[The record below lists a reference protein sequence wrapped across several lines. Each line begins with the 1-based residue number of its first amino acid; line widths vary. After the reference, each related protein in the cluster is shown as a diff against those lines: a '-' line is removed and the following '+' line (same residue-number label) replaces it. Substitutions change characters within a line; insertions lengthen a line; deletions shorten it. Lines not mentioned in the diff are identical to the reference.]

1 MHYDIS
7 SKLLIEMSQKEI
19 LRRLVGLPV
28 LESELLEALPQETAS
43 LMRSDFP
50 IMWTNEAGQRQLVLL
65 EIQTRWEKTVPR
77 RLLAYRSRYQ
87 LKYNLDAISCVLL
100 LRASKAATDH
110 YRDQEI
116 DYRYRLIRVNELDAQ
131 QIIEQGV
138 LSLMP
143 FVPLMR
149 FGKKLASRAGEF
161 IYESSLS
168 KDDKAVMLTS
178 MAILAAMVSTKL
190 AQELFLRRKDF
201 MIESPAFK
209 MFAKDAFN
217 RGLTQGI
224 EKGIEKGIKKG
235 IEEGIKEGIKE
246 GEEKGKM
253 EGMIR
258 ASRENLLEILKE
270 RFEKLPR
277 KMLQSLNKVKDP
289 DLLKSLIKLAVK
301 VESLAYFKQHLEE
314 VTKNT

>member
-28 LESELLEALPQETAS
+28 LDSELLEELPQETAS

-65 EIQTRWEKTVPR
+65 EVQTRWEKTVPR
-77 RLLAYRSRYQ
+77 RLLAYRTRYQ
-87 LKYNLDAISCVLL
+87 LKYDLDAISCVLL
-100 LRASKAATDH
+100 LRPSKAAIDH
-110 YRDQEI
+110 YQDQEI
-116 DYRYRLIRVNELDAQ
+116 DYRFRLIRVNELDAQ
-131 QIIEQGV
+131 EIIEQGV

-149 FGKKLASRAGEF
+149 SGKKLAYRAGEF

-168 KDDKAVMLTS
+168 KNDKTVMLTS

-190 AQELFLRRKDF
+190 AQEFFSRRKDF
-201 MIESPAFK
+201 MIESQAFK
-209 MFAKDAFN
+209 MFAKDAFK
-217 RGLTQGI
+217 RGLTQGM
-224 EKGIEKGIKKG
+224 EKGK
-235 IEEGIKEGIKE
+235 EEGIKEGIRE
-246 GEEKGKM
+246 GEEKGKR
-253 EGMIR
+253 EGMIS
-258 ASRENLLEILKE
+258 ASRDNLLEILKE

-277 KMLQSLNKVKDP
+277 KMLQSLNRVKDP
-289 DLLKSLIKLAVK
+289 DLIKSLIKLAVK
-301 VESLAYFKQHLEE
+301 VESLDHFKQHLEE
-314 VTKNT
+314 VIKAL